1 MTSFRSSPFGNTPEI
16 TKNLLIINGL
26 VFFAT
31 ILYDELTAR
40 LGLFYFRSEYFQPYQ
55 LVTHMFT
62 HGSFFHILFNM
73 FALFTFGSILER
85 MWGPKRFFFFYFA
98 TGFGAL
104 ALHTLVN
111 HLEAQSLAQHLSSTE
126 VEQIKENGRQLLYSG
141 RNYVGDAGKLNLIY
155 NIPTVGASGAI
166 FGLLIAFGMLFP
178 NTTLMLIFPPI
189 PIKAKYLIPLLIVV
203 ELFLVKA
210 DFGWDNIAHFA
221 HLGGALFG
229 FIIVKIWMRDRRNF
243 Y

>member
-1 MTSFRSSPFGNTPEI
+1 MTQFRSSPFGHIPEI

-31 ILYDELTAR
+31 ILFDDLRTK

-85 MWGPKRFFFFYFA
+85 MWGPKRFFIFYFA

-111 HLEAQSLAQHLSSTE
+111 HIEAQSLARHFSSSE
-126 VEQIKENGRQLLYSG
+126 VEFIKESGRQLLFSG
-141 RNYVGDAGKLNLIY
+141 RLVGDAEKLNQIY

-166 FGLLIAFGMLFP
+166 YGLLIAFAMLFP

-210 DFGWDNIAHFA
+210 DFSWDNIAHFA

-229 FIIVKIWMRDRRNF
+229 FIIVKFWMKDRRNF

>member
-1 MTSFRSSPFGNTPEI
+1 MTQFRSSPFGNIPEI

-31 ILYDELTAR
+31 ILFDDLRTK

-85 MWGPKRFFFFYFA
+85 MWGPKRFFIFYFA

-111 HLEAQSLAQHLSSTE
+111 HIEAQSLVRHISSSE
-126 VEQIKENGRQLLYSG
+126 VAYIKESGRQLLYSG
-141 RNYVGDAGKLNLIY
+141 RNGKLNQIY

-166 FGLLIAFGMLFP
+166 YGLLIAFAMLFP

-229 FIIVKIWMRDRRNF
+229 FIIVKFWMKDRRNF